1 MRLAALPILR
11 PRMIPDALRRLFDFQ
26 RTPLAQ
32 FGDEIA
38 ERSARLGAAY
48 AALTC
53 LGYGVVYAIV
63 GPAEFVP
70 ANFTVALLMGLL
82 ARWPLRSATRMVVV
96 VVNLALAL
104 LIFQTVMV
112 GNLTH
117 AGAAWIIVP
126 SVSAIMIG
134 MRRLGIYLVV
144 VSSVALLGVQA
155 AREAGALKPS
165 VQLVFAE
172 WQLALSMVGAQVL
185 VLLIGLLILRARD
198 RLVTE
203 IRDRSH
209 ELVEALERESAA
221 RAEAEA
227 ARNEALAASRAKE
240 QFFANLTHEIRT
252 PLAGVMGAAALL
264 ERDAASTDSRPLVA
278 ALSASARELGEV
290 VDAMLDHA
298 KLSVG
303 HFAAEPEPIDLAEM
317 LESLRAMFADQAA
330 LRGLALRVE
339 LDPQSPGRVVCDRM
353 ALRRILINLLANA
366 LKFTDAG
373 SVELRVRVQPA
384 ARGAVLTAD
393 VSDTGIGIASE
404 HLATIFEAFVQADAS
419 ITRRF
424 GGTGLGLAISR
435 RLAELL
441 GGTLGVRS
449 APGDGSV
456 FTLTM
461 PVDLA
466 DDDTAPAPQPQ
477 RAAAG
482 EVPARR
488 VLVVEDN
495 PINRLVAAE
504 MLALL
509 GSEVVLAEDGE
520 RALERLDGTTFD
532 LILMDLQMPGM
543 DGIAATLALRRR
555 ERDAGMQ
562 PTPVI
567 ALTGNSASDYGEAC
581 AQAGMNGFL
590 VKPVSI
596 EALEALLRSP
606 PSGGDTAGVIHPS
619 SRDGTIPPP

>member
-1 MRLAALPILR
+1 
-11 PRMIPDALRRLFDFQ
+11 MIPAALRRLFDFQ
-26 RTPLAQ
+26 RTPLGQ
-32 FGDEIA
+32 FRDEIA
-38 ERSARLGAAY
+38 ERSARLGAGY
-48 AALTC
+48 AAIAC
-53 LGYGVVYAIV
+53 LAYGVAYAIV

-70 ANFTVALLMGLL
+70 VNFAVALLMALL
-82 ARWPLRSATRMVVV
+82 ARWPLRTATHTVAV

-117 AGAAWIIVP
+117 AAVAWMMVP
-126 SVSAIMIG
+126 SVAVIMIG
-134 MRRLGIYLVV
+134 MRALGIYLVV
-144 VSSVALLGVQA
+144 VSSVALIGVEA
-155 AREAGALKPS
+155 ARGAGVLQPR
-165 VQLVFAE
+165 VLLVYAE

-185 VLLIGLLILRARD
+185 VLLIGLIILRARD
-198 RLVTE
+198 RLVAE
-203 IRDRSH
+203 IRERSR
-209 ELVEALERESAA
+209 ELADALERASAA

-227 ARNEALAASRAKE
+227 ARTEALAAGRAKE

-252 PLAGVMGAAALL
+252 PLAGVMGAATLL
-264 ERDAASTDSRPLVA
+264 ERDAAGPDNRPLVA

-303 HFAAEPEPIDLAEM
+303 HFASEPVPVDIHEM
-317 LESLRAMFADQAA
+317 LDSLRAMFTEQAGRRGIA
-330 LRGLALRVE
+330 LRAE
-339 LDPQSPGRVVCDRM
+339 LDPRAPRLVVCDRM

-373 SVELRVRVQPA
+373 SVELRVGVEHTAQGPI
-384 ARGAVLTAD
+384 LTAQ
-393 VSDTGIGIASE
+393 VADTGIGIASE
-404 HLATIFEAFVQADAS
+404 NIATIFEAFVQADAS

-449 APGDGSV
+449 ELGRGSV

-461 PVDLA
+461 PVGQA
-466 DDDTAPAPQPQ
+466 DDSAAPTPTPQP
-477 RAAAG
+477 AAAG

-520 RALERLDGTTFD
+520 RALERLDGHPFD

-543 DGIAATLALRRR
+543 DGIAATLALRQR
-555 ERDAGMQ
+555 ERDRGLH

-581 AQAGMNGFL
+581 ARAGMNGFL

-606 PSGGDTAGVIHPS
+606 PQGGDAANVIATS
-619 SRDGTIPPP
+619 SRLGTISRP